1 MKFTRRLAQTA
12 LGFPFIWLGYE
23 AATSPGGRVAAAE
36 RLGIPAPDAA
46 VRFNGAAMV
55 LGGAALSANVL
66 PRAAA
71 AGLIA
76 SLLPTTFAG
85 HAFWTM
91 GTDDPNRVAQRIQ
104 VLKNLGLIGGLAMV
118 ALSD

>member
-1 MKFTRRLAQTA
+1 MNLTRRLAQAA
-12 LGFPFIWLGYE
+12 LGIPFVWLGYE
-23 AATSPGGRVAAAE
+23 AATEPGGRVAAAE
-36 RLGIPAPDAA
+36 KLGLPAPDLA
-46 VRFNGAAMV
+46 VRLNGAAMV
-55 LGGAALSANVL
+55 LGGAALCGNVL

-76 SLLPTTFAG
+76 SLIPTTFAG

-91 GTDDPNRVAQRIQ
+91 STDDPNRVGQRIQ

-118 ALSD
+118 AASR

>member
-1 MKFTRRLAQTA
+1 MKLARRFAKAA
-12 LGFPFIWLGYE
+12 LGIPFVWLGYE
-23 AATSPGGRVAAAE
+23 AAVAPGGRVAAAE
-36 RLGIPAPDAA
+36 KLGVPAPDAA

-55 LGGAALSANVL
+55 LGGAALCADVL

-71 AGLIA
+71 TGLIA
-76 SLLPTTFAG
+76 SLVPTTVAG

-91 GTDDPNRVAQRIQ
+91 STDDPQRVAQRIQ

>member
-1 MKFTRRLAQTA
+1 MKLTRRLAQAA
-12 LGFPFIWLGYE
+12 LGIPFVWLGYE
-23 AATSPGGRVAAAE
+23 AAAEPGGRVAAAE
-36 RLGIPAPDAA
+36 KLGIPAPDAA

-55 LGGAALSANVL
+55 LGGAALCANVW

-71 AGLIA
+71 TGLIA
-76 SLLPTTFAG
+76 SLVPTTFAG

-91 GTDDPNRVAQRIQ
+91 STDDPERISQRIQ

-118 ALSD
+118 ALGD